1 MNLLPTEFYAYSITV
16 PDKGSVAYD
25 TLKLY
30 KYTAL
35 EAERDA
41 VKCISG
47 KLQEHYGRI
56 GNY

>member
-1 MNLLPTEFYAYSITV
+1 MTYSITV

-35 EAERDA
+35 EAERDEFSRTKERLGSKSL
-41 VKCISG
+41 VKV
-47 KLQEHYGRI
+47 LQI
-56 GNY
+56 GLSV